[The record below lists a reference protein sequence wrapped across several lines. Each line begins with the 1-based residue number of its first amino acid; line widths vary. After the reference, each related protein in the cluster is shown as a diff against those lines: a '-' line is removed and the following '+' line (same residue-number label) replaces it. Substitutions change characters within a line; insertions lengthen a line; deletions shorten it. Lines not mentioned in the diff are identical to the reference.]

1 MIHGE
6 LIVDNFAGGGGASTG
21 IEMATGYSVDIA
33 INHDPEA
40 IKMHK
45 ANHPNTK
52 HYCENVWSVDPVKA
66 CNGHPVALG
75 WFSPDCKHF
84 SKAKGIENKIIGEIV
99 HVKEKRIIKKEKSV
113 NGVMG

>member
-1 MIHGE
+1 MINGE

-21 IEMATGYSVDIA
+21 IELATGYSVDIA

-52 HYCENVWSVDPVKA
+52 HYCEKR
-66 CNGHPVALG
+66 LG
-75 WFSPDCKHF
+75 GGS
-84 SKAKGIENKIIGEIV
+84 G
-99 HVKEKRIIKKEKSV
+99 KSLQRSSGSTCMV
-113 NGVMG
+113 FTGLQTF